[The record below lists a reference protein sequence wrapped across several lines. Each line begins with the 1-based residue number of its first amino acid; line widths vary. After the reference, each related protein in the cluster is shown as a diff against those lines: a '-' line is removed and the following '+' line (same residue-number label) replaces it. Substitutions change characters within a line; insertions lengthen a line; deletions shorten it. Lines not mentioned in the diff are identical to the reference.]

1 MYLQLALDTRTKNVD
16 LAPDTLRDHPFNMYA
31 CILESRNIPFAG
43 MQQFNPLLRDVVKWS
58 DTH

>member
-16 LAPDTLRDHPFNMYA
+16 LAPDPLRDHPFSMYA

-43 MQQFNPLLRDVVKWS
+43 NVANVLIGYTLLL
-58 DTH
+58 T